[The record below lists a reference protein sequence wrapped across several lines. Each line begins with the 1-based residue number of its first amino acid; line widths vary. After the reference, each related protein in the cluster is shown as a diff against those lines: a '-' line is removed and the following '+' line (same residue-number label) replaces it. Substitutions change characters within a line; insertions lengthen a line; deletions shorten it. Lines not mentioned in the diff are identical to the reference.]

1 MSRVSI
7 WLAGFAVAGLLA
19 VPAGAQDEVPMST
32 ATFVCADNKSI
43 VANFYPDEVALTL
56 SDGRGIDLPQVISG
70 SGTRYANA
78 DESIQFFSKGDTAF
92 LTEDADD
99 NLTYKDCVAD

>member
-7 WLAGFAVAGLLA
+7 WLAVFAVACLLA
-19 VPAGAQDEVPMST
+19 VPAGAQDGVSIYT

-43 VANFYPDEVALTL
+43 VAKFYPDEVALTL
-56 SDGRGIDLPQVISG
+56 SDGRGLDLPQVISG

-78 DESIQFFSKGDTAF
+78 DESIQFFSKSDTAF
-92 LTEDADD
+92 LTEDAGD
-99 NLTYKDCVAD
+99 NLNYKDCVAD